1 MDWHIELPFN
11 RESLLTLRA
20 YDRIWLSGTLL
31 VGRDQA
37 NKRLVQIITNGG
49 MLPVSLTGQLLYYM
63 GPAATPPQMAIGS
76 CGPTTSARMDAYV
89 PALMDHGLAATMGKG
104 PRNQT
109 VVESIVRHKGIY
121 LAAFGGC
128 GALYAKKVVVAEII
142 AFEDLGPEALY
153 RLKVEEFPAI
163 VAIDSLGSSVY

>member
-63 GPAATPPQMAIGS
+63 GPAATPP
-76 CGPTTSARMDAYV
+76 
-89 PALMDHGLAATMGKG
+89 
-104 PRNQT
+104 
-109 VVESIVRHKGIY
+109 
-121 LAAFGGC
+121 
-128 GALYAKKVVVAEII
+128 
-142 AFEDLGPEALY
+142 
-153 RLKVEEFPAI
+153 
-163 VAIDSLGSSVY
+163 

>member
-1 MDWHIELPFN
+1 
-11 RESLLTLRA
+11 
-20 YDRIWLSGTLL
+20 
-31 VGRDQA
+31 
-37 NKRLVQIITNGG
+37 
-49 MLPVSLTGQLLYYM
+49 
-63 GPAATPPQMAIGS
+63 
-76 CGPTTSARMDAYV
+76 MDAYV